1 MRTVILIIINSR
13 IFCRELGGQLDAGG
27 SKDGSGRSRY
37 HYNRTCA
44 VSYCPK
50 LTFFLSPQGPYLA
63 SGVMSMTGGIV
74 LLFMGAYVINKIRWK
89 RR

>member
-1 MRTVILIIINSR
+1 MVAALKMAAGILGIIIIVFGLYLIVLS
-13 IFCRELGGQLDAGG
+13 IT
-27 SKDGSGRSRY
+27 Y
-37 HYNRTCA
+37 
-44 VSYCPK
+44 
-50 LTFFLSPQGPYLA
+50 FLSPQGPYLA